1 LEEHDHFAGFC
12 GFSFWN
18 CPWVDSTDERNMMN
32 IMTSP
37 EDSQWRKWAGLVC
50 RRSRSTNYGQG
61 GKQASR

>member
-1 LEEHDHFAGFC
+1 
-12 GFSFWN
+12 
-18 CPWVDSTDERNMMN
+18 MMN